1 MSWIDFFQ
9 QKKTCDIQFGRGL
22 NATIS
27 PDEEE
32 LFNQSYEAFEKKDIL
47 NAYEY
52 FFRSLINYTNKVAN
66 ENIILDR
73 QKDELHFVIYQGSAK
88 INGVVTQNSL
98 HAEVSIVKSQ
108 SASVALKRYILERN
122 YQLTYVNYFS
132 DGEEIKLKLYL
143 DNITLSPQKIFYP
156 LRELALNS
164 DFDKEHIRGEFND
177 VTLEEVSHITQL
189 PTQELQ
195 EKFKLLK
202 IWIQELNAKVLTL
215 PSNDNSGMQSFLYLN
230 IFFKIDYL
238 LLPRCKMYVKLSKKI
253 QEYFGNENETV
264 EAKNEELKKYL
275 LKLQEMEFSEFSQ
288 SFYNAKY
295 TFTAIEKSSYDEFNL
310 FVKESLIKIR
320 WYKNN
325 RYGQIIPTIY
335 RYIAFYSLY
344 NYGMNVV
351 LQELL
356 HTLVV
361 IQNTSYFSALNCAT
375 LYDEKKQSFAKREII
390 SKLQNIAS
398 SNKGQY
404 KSLKIDTDSLNFKSM
419 NEFNNSYYLLLQ
431 NLNFEEV

>member
-1 MSWIDFFQ
+1 MNWIDFFE

-32 LFNQSYEAFEKKDIL
+32 LFNLSYEAFEKKDIL
-47 NAYEY
+47 DAYEY

-73 QKDELHFVIYQGSAK
+73 QKDELNFVIYQGSAK
-88 INGVVTQNSL
+88 INGIVTKNSL
-98 HAEVSIVKSQ
+98 QAEVSIVKSE
-108 SASVALKRYILERN
+108 SASVAIKRYILERN
-122 YQLTYVNYFS
+122 YQLTYANYFS
-132 DGEEIKLKLYL
+132 NGEEIKLKLYL

-156 LRELALNS
+156 LRELALNA
-164 DFDKEHIRGEFND
+164 DFDKEHIRGEFSE
-177 VTLEEVSHITQL
+177 VTLEDISHIKQV

-195 EKFKLLK
+195 KKFTLLQT
-202 IWIQELNAKVLTL
+202 WIQELNTKVLSL
-215 PSNDNSGMQSFLYLN
+215 PTNDNSGMQSFLYLN

-238 LLPRCKMYVKLSKKI
+238 LVPRCRMYIKLSKKI
-253 QEYFGNENETV
+253 QEYFGNEHVTIES
-264 EAKNEELKKYL
+264 KNEELKKYL
-275 LKLQEMEFSEFSQ
+275 LKLQEMEFSEFSN

-295 TFTAIEKSSYDEFNL
+295 TFVATEKSSYDEFNV

-344 NYGMNVV
+344 NYGMNAV
-351 LQELL
+351 LQQLL
-356 HTLVV
+356 HTLVI
-361 IQNTSYFSALNCAT
+361 IQNSRCFSALGCEI
-375 LYDEKKQSFAKREII
+375 LYDENKQSFSKREII
-390 SKLQNIAS
+390 SKIQNIVS
-398 SNKGQY
+398 SHKAQY

-419 NEFNNSYYLLLQ
+419 NEFSNSYYILLQ